1 MPIYILTKEYSK
13 QLLQKFMVI
22 KIMQESPKKIL
33 VIEDDNVTRNLYLKG
48 LEAKGFNT
56 IGANNGIAGIQ
67 QAQEH
72 IPDLVIC
79 DITMPDMDGY
89 NVLTT
94 LRQDPLTG
102 IIPFIFLT
110 GSSTKADVR
119 KAMELGADDYLTKPS
134 TLDELLRAIAIRLQ
148 KQATLQYWW
157 AMKSEKAPKAVFA
170 DNTTAIAGGVSVSVG
185 NSKAVATLGASASAT
200 EVSAREAP
208 DTEIMIPPKSIFPYI
223 PQLKEV
229 FDFIE
234 AHYHQGITLC
244 DVAVAVG
251 YSPAYLTNRVAKQ
264 TGETVNCWIVKR
276 RMAGA
281 RFLLQNDDQTVEKI
295 AKALGYQDV
304 SHFSRQFRQH
314 HGLPPQAWRKE
325 HQLVS
330 QKQVKFWQN
339 C

>member
-1 MPIYILTKEYSK
+1 
-13 QLLQKFMVI
+13 
-22 KIMQESPKKIL
+22 MQESPKKIL
-33 VIEDDNVTRNLYLKG
+33 VIEDDNVTRNLYLMG
-48 LEAKGFNT
+48 LEAKGFDT
-56 IGANNGIAGIQ
+56 IGADNGLAGIQ

-89 NVLTT
+89 SVLTT
-94 LRQDPLTG
+94 LRQDPVTA

-157 AMKSEKAPKAVFA
+157 AMKLEKAPQSVFA
-170 DNTTAIAGGVSVSVG
+170 DNTTAIGVGVG
-185 NSKAVATLGASASAT
+185 VGVG
-200 EVSAREAP
+200 EVGREAP
-208 DTEIMIPPKSIFPYI
+208 DTEIMMPLKSIFPYI

-264 TGETVNCWIVKR
+264 TGDTVNCWIVKR

-281 RFLLQNDDQTVEKI
+281 RFLLQNNDQTVEKI

-325 HQLVS
+325 HQLAS
-330 QKQVKFWQN
+330 QKQVKIWQN

>member
-1 MPIYILTKEYSK
+1 MS
-13 QLLQKFMVI
+13 
-22 KIMQESPKKIL
+22 ESSSKIL

-48 LEAKGFNT
+48 LEAKGFDT
-56 IGANNGIAGIQ
+56 ISADNGFAGIQ
-67 QAQEH
+67 QAQKH
-72 IPDLVIC
+72 IPDIVIC
-79 DITMPDMDGY
+79 DITMPDIDGY
-89 NVLTT
+89 SVLTT
-94 LRQDPLTG
+94 LRQDPLTATA

-110 GSSTKADVR
+110 GSSTRADVR

-134 TLDELLRAIAIRLQ
+134 TLDELVSVIVTRLE
-148 KQATLQYWW
+148 KQAILKYWCNIQCKKALQ
-157 AMKSEKAPKAVFA
+157 SVFA
-170 DNTTAIAGGVSVSVG
+170 SNTTAIARD
-185 NSKAVATLGASASAT
+185 VAIASDE
-200 EVSAREAP
+200 EVSDEDP
-208 DTEIMIPPKSIFPYI
+208 SKSIFPCI

-251 YSPAYLTNRVAKQ
+251 YSPAYLTNRVARQ

-281 RFLLQNDDQTVEKI
+281 RFLLRNSEQTVEKI

-325 HQLVS
+325 HQLAS
-330 QKQVKFWQN
+330 
-339 C
+339 

>member
-1 MPIYILTKEYSK
+1 MMS
-13 QLLQKFMVI
+13 
-22 KIMQESPKKIL
+22 ESSNKIL
-33 VIEDDNVTRNLYLKG
+33 VIEDDNVTRNLYLQG
-48 LEAKGFNT
+48 LKAKGFDT
-56 IGANNGIAGIQ
+56 IGADNGLAGIK
-67 QAQEH
+67 QAQKD
-72 IPDLVIC
+72 IPNLVVC

-94 LRQDPLTG
+94 LRQNPLTA

-110 GSSTKADVR
+110 GSSSKADVR

-134 TLDELLRAIAIRLQ
+134 TLDELLRAIATRLQ
-148 KQATLQYWW
+148 KQATLQYWCSIQFEKTP
-157 AMKSEKAPKAVFA
+157 KSVFA
-170 DNTTAIAGGVSVSVG
+170 DDTTAIAG
-185 NSKAVATLGASASAT
+185 NVALASDQ
-200 EVSAREAP
+200 EAP
-208 DTEIMIPPKSIFPYI
+208 DKEASILSKSIFPPI

-234 AHYHQGITLC
+234 AHYYQGITLC

-251 YSPAYLTNRVAKQ
+251 YSPAYLTNRVARQ

-281 RFLLQNDDQTVEKI
+281 RFLLQNNNQTVEKI

-330 QKQVKFWQN
+330 QKQVKLW
-339 C
+339 

>member
-1 MPIYILTKEYSK
+1 MMS
-13 QLLQKFMVI
+13 
-22 KIMQESPKKIL
+22 ESSKKIL

-56 IGANNGIAGIQ
+56 IGVDNGLAGIQ
-67 QAQEH
+67 QAQKR

-89 NVLTT
+89 SVLTT
-94 LRQDPLTG
+94 LREDPLTA

-110 GSSTKADVR
+110 GSSTRADVR
-119 KAMELGADDYLTKPS
+119 KAMELGADDYLSKPS
-134 TLDELLRAIAIRLQ
+134 TLEELLRAIAIRLK
-148 KQATLQYWW
+148 KQATLQYWCNIQF
-157 AMKSEKAPKAVFA
+157 EKAAKSVLV
-170 DNTTAIAGGVSVSVG
+170 DNTTAIAGGV
-185 NSKAVATLGASASAT
+185 AVAS
-200 EVSAREAP
+200 REAN
-208 DTEIMIPPKSIFPYI
+208 IPSKSIFPYI

-234 AHYHQGITLC
+234 AHYHEGITLC

-281 RFLLQNDDQTVEKI
+281 RFLLQNNNQTVEKI

-325 HQLVS
+325 YPQS
-330 QKQVKFWQN
+330 SETP
-339 C
+339 CYP

>member
-1 MPIYILTKEYSK
+1 
-13 QLLQKFMVI
+13 MVI
-22 KIMQESPKKIL
+22 KIMHESPKKIL
-33 VIEDDNVTRNLYLKG
+33 VIEDDNVTRNLYLMG
-48 LEAKGFNT
+48 LEAKGFDT
-56 IGANNGIAGIQ
+56 IGADNGLAGIQ

-89 NVLTT
+89 SVLTT
-94 LRQDPLTG
+94 LRQDPVTA

-157 AMKSEKAPKAVFA
+157 AMKLEKAPQSVFA
-170 DNTTAIAGGVSVSVG
+170 DNTTAIAVGGGVGVSVG
-185 NSKAVATLGASASAT
+185 EASREAS
-200 EVSAREAP
+200 SREAP
-208 DTEIMIPPKSIFPYI
+208 DTEIMMPPKSIFPYI

-234 AHYHQGITLC
+234 ANYHLGITLC

-281 RFLLQNDDQTVEKI
+281 RFLLQNNDQTVEKI

-330 QKQVKFWQN
+330 QKQVKIWQN

>member
-1 MPIYILTKEYSK
+1 MMP
-13 QLLQKFMVI
+13 
-22 KIMQESPKKIL
+22 ESSKKIL

-48 LEAKGFNT
+48 LEAKGFDT
-56 IGANNGIAGIQ
+56 IGADNGLAGIQ

-89 NVLTT
+89 SVLAT
-94 LRQDPLTG
+94 LRQEPLTA

-119 KAMELGADDYLTKPS
+119 KAMELGADDYLSKPS

-148 KQATLQYWW
+148 KQATLQYWYTIQF
-157 AMKSEKAPKAVFA
+157 EKAAKSLFT
-170 DNTTAIAGGVSVSVG
+170 DNTTATTVGV
-185 NSKAVATLGASASAT
+185 AVAVAEAS
-200 EVSAREAP
+200 VREASGR
-208 DTEIMIPPKSIFPYI
+208 EAMIPDSSIFPCI

-244 DVAVAVG
+244 DVALAVG

-281 RFLLQNDDQTVEKI
+281 RSLLQNNNETVEKI

-325 HQLVS
+325 HQLGE
-330 QKQVKFWQN
+330 QKQVTLW
-339 C
+339 

>member
-1 MPIYILTKEYSK
+1 
-13 QLLQKFMVI
+13 MVY
-22 KIMQESPKKIL
+22 ESSNKIL
-33 VIEDDNVTRNLYLKG
+33 VIEDDNITRDLYLKG
-48 LEAKGFNT
+48 LKAKGFDM
-56 IGANNGIAGIQ
+56 ISADNGLAGIQ
-67 QAQEH
+67 QAQEY

-89 NVLTT
+89 SVLNT
-94 LRQDPLTG
+94 LRQDPMTA

-110 GSSTKADVR
+110 GSSSKADVR

-148 KQATLQYWW
+148 KQATLQNWC
-157 AMKSEKAPKAVFA
+157 AIQFDKTPKSVFA
-170 DNTTAIAGGVSVSVG
+170 DNTPVAIAPETTSD
-185 NSKAVATLGASASAT
+185 
-200 EVSAREAP
+200 E
-208 DTEIMIPPKSIFPYI
+208 EITIPSKSIFPTI

-251 YSPAYLTNRVAKQ
+251 YSPAYLTNRVARQ

-281 RFLLQNDDQTVEKI
+281 RFLLQNNNQTVEKI

-314 HGLPPQAWRKE
+314 HGLPPQAWRKQ
-325 HQLVS
+325 HQFVS
-330 QKQVKFWQN
+330 QKQVKFW
-339 C
+339 

>member
-1 MPIYILTKEYSK
+1 MS
-13 QLLQKFMVI
+13 
-22 KIMQESPKKIL
+22 ESSKKIL

-48 LEAKGFNT
+48 LEVKGFDT
-56 IGANNGIAGIQ
+56 IGADNGFAGIR
-67 QAQEH
+67 QAQKH

-94 LRQDPLTG
+94 LRQDPVTA

-110 GSSTKADVR
+110 GSSTRADVR
-119 KAMELGADDYLTKPS
+119 KAMELGADDYLSKPS
-134 TLDELLRAIAIRLQ
+134 TLDELLRAIATRLQ
-148 KQATLQYWW
+148 KQANFQYWCTI
-157 AMKSEKAPKAVFA
+157 KSEKTPKSVFT
-170 DNTTAIAGGVSVSVG
+170 DDTPVTTVDV
-185 NSKAVATLGASASAT
+185 AVALAVAEASG
-200 EVSAREAP
+200 REA
-208 DTEIMIPPKSIFPYI
+208 MITDSSIFPSI

-234 AHYHQGITLC
+234 AHYDQGITLC

-281 RFLLQNDDQTVEKI
+281 RFLLQNNNETVEKI

-330 QKQVKFWQN
+330 QKQVQL

>member
-1 MPIYILTKEYSK
+1 MY
-13 QLLQKFMVI
+13 
-22 KIMQESPKKIL
+22 ESSNKIL
-33 VIEDDNVTRNLYLKG
+33 VIEDDKITRDLYLKG
-48 LEAKGFNT
+48 LKAKGFDT
-56 IGANNGIAGIQ
+56 ISANNGFAGIQ
-67 QAQEH
+67 QAQEC

-89 NVLTT
+89 SVLNT
-94 LRQDPLTG
+94 LRQDPLTA

-110 GSSTKADVR
+110 GSSNKADVR

-134 TLDELLRAIAIRLQ
+134 TLDELLRAIAIRLE

-157 AMKSEKAPKAVFA
+157 AKKFEKAPKSVFV
-170 DNTTAIAGGVSVSVG
+170 DNTPSAIAPEETSDEE
-185 NSKAVATLGASASAT
+185 AT
-200 EVSAREAP
+200 
-208 DTEIMIPPKSIFPYI
+208 IPSKSIFPSI

-251 YSPAYLTNRVAKQ
+251 YSPAYLTNRVARQ

-281 RFLLQNDDQTVEKI
+281 RFLLQNNNQTIEKI

-314 HGLPPQAWRKE
+314 HGLPPQAWRKQ

-330 QKQVKFWQN
+330 QK
-339 C
+339 

>member
-1 MPIYILTKEYSK
+1 
-13 QLLQKFMVI
+13 
-22 KIMQESPKKIL
+22 MQESPKKIL

-48 LEAKGFNT
+48 LEAKGFDT
-56 IGANNGIAGIQ
+56 IGANNGFAGIQ

-89 NVLTT
+89 SVLNT
-94 LRQDPLTG
+94 LRQDPVTA

-157 AMKSEKAPKAVFA
+157 AMKLEKAPQSVFA
-170 DNTTAIAGGVSVSVG
+170 DNTTAIAVGGGVGVSVG
-185 NSKAVATLGASASAT
+185 EAS
-200 EVSAREAP
+200 REAP
-208 DTEIMIPPKSIFPYI
+208 DTEIIIPAKSIFPYI

-264 TGETVNCWIVKR
+264 TGDTVNCWIVKR

-281 RFLLQNDDQTVEKI
+281 RFLLQNNDQTVEKI

-330 QKQVKFWQN
+330 QKQVKFLQN

>member
-1 MPIYILTKEYSK
+1 MY
-13 QLLQKFMVI
+13 
-22 KIMQESPKKIL
+22 ESSNKIL
-33 VIEDDNVTRNLYLKG
+33 VIEDDKVTRNLYLKG
-48 LEAKGFNT
+48 LEAKGFDT
-56 IGANNGIAGIQ
+56 IGADNGLAGIQ
-67 QAQEH
+67 KAQER

-94 LRQDPLTG
+94 LRQDPLTA

-134 TLDELLRAIAIRLQ
+134 TLDELLRAIASRLE
-148 KQATLQYWW
+148 KQANLQYWCNIQF
-157 AMKSEKAPKAVFA
+157 EKAAKSVFA
-170 DNTTAIAGGVSVSVG
+170 DNTRAIAVAVDDGIGVGVG
-185 NSKAVATLGASASAT
+185 VGDSEAVATLGASASG
-200 EVSAREAP
+200 REA
-208 DTEIMIPPKSIFPYI
+208 TNKSIFPYI

-244 DVAVAVG
+244 DVALAVG

-281 RFLLQNDDQTVEKI
+281 RFLLQNNNQTVEKI

-330 QKQVKFWQN
+330 QQQVKFW
-339 C
+339 

>member
-1 MPIYILTKEYSK
+1 
-13 QLLQKFMVI
+13 
-22 KIMQESPKKIL
+22 MQESPKKIL
-33 VIEDDNVTRNLYLKG
+33 VIEDDNVTRNLYLMG
-48 LEAKGFNT
+48 LEAKGFDT
-56 IGANNGIAGIQ
+56 IGADNGLAGIQ

-94 LRQDPLTG
+94 LRQDPVTA

-157 AMKSEKAPKAVFA
+157 AMKLEKAPQSVFA
-170 DNTTAIAGGVSVSVG
+170 DNTTAIAVGVGVG
-185 NSKAVATLGASASAT
+185 VG
-200 EVSAREAP
+200 EVGREAP
-208 DTEIMIPPKSIFPYI
+208 DTEIMMPLKSIFPYI

-264 TGETVNCWIVKR
+264 TGDTVNCWIVKR

-281 RFLLQNDDQTVEKI
+281 RFLLQNNDQTVEKI

-325 HQLVS
+325 HQLAS
-330 QKQVKFWQN
+330 QKQVKIWQN

>member
-1 MPIYILTKEYSK
+1 MIY
-13 QLLQKFMVI
+13 
-22 KIMQESPKKIL
+22 ESSNKIL
-33 VIEDDNVTRNLYLKG
+33 VIEDDNVTRDLYLKG
-48 LEAKGFNT
+48 LKAKGFDT
-56 IGANNGIAGIQ
+56 ISADNGLAGIQ
-67 QAQEH
+67 QVQEC

-89 NVLTT
+89 SVLST
-94 LRQDPLTG
+94 LRQDPLTA

-110 GSSTKADVR
+110 GSSNKADVR

-148 KQATLQYWW
+148 KQATLQNWCT
-157 AMKSEKAPKAVFA
+157 MKSEKALKSVFA
-170 DNTTAIAGGVSVSVG
+170 DNTSAAIAPVE
-185 NSKAVATLGASASAT
+185 TT
-200 EVSAREAP
+200 DRE
-208 DTEIMIPPKSIFPYI
+208 TTIPSQSIFPSI

-251 YSPAYLTNRVAKQ
+251 YSPAYLTNRVARQ

-281 RFLLQNDDQTVEKI
+281 RFLLQNDNQTVEKI

-314 HGLPPQAWRKE
+314 HGLPPQAWRKQ
-325 HQLVS
+325 HQLGS
-330 QKQVKFWQN
+330 QKQVKLW
-339 C
+339 

>member
-1 MPIYILTKEYSK
+1 MC
-13 QLLQKFMVI
+13 
-22 KIMQESPKKIL
+22 ESSNKIL

-48 LEAKGFNT
+48 LKAKGFDA
-56 IGANNGIAGIQ
+56 IGADNGLAGIQ
-67 QAQEH
+67 RAQDR

-89 NVLTT
+89 DVLTT
-94 LRQDPLTG
+94 LRRDPVTA

-110 GSSTKADVR
+110 GSSTRADVR

-134 TLDELLRAIAIRLQ
+134 TLDELLKVIATRLQ
-148 KQATLQYWW
+148 KQATFQDWC
-157 AMKSEKAPKAVFA
+157 AIQFEKAPKSVFA
-170 DNTTAIAGGVSVSVG
+170 DNITAIAGGVGVG
-185 NSKAVATLGASASAT
+185 VGVGVGEASR
-200 EVSAREAP
+200 REASLREASG
-208 DTEIMIPPKSIFPYI
+208 TETMIPPKSIFPCI

-234 AHYHQGITLC
+234 AHYQEGITLC
-244 DVAVAVG
+244 DVALAVG

-281 RFLLQNDDQTVEKI
+281 RFLLQNDNQTVEKI

-325 HQLVS
+325 HQLGS
-330 QKQVKFWQN
+330 QKQVKLW
-339 C
+339 

>member
-1 MPIYILTKEYSK
+1 MIY
-13 QLLQKFMVI
+13 
-22 KIMQESPKKIL
+22 ESSNKIL
-33 VIEDDNVTRNLYLKG
+33 VIEDDNVTRDLYLKG
-48 LEAKGFNT
+48 LKAKGFDT
-56 IGANNGIAGIQ
+56 ISANNGLAGIQ
-67 QAQEH
+67 QVQEC

-89 NVLTT
+89 SVLST
-94 LRQDPLTG
+94 LRQDPLTA

-110 GSSTKADVR
+110 GSSNKADVR

-148 KQATLQYWW
+148 KQATLQNWCT
-157 AMKSEKAPKAVFA
+157 MKSEKALKSVFA
-170 DNTTAIAGGVSVSVG
+170 DNTSGAIAPVETTD
-185 NSKAVATLGASASAT
+185 KETT
-200 EVSAREAP
+200 
-208 DTEIMIPPKSIFPYI
+208 IPSQSIFPSI

-251 YSPAYLTNRVAKQ
+251 YSPAYLTNRVARQ

-281 RFLLQNDDQTVEKI
+281 RFLLQNDNQTVEKI

-314 HGLPPQAWRKE
+314 HGLPPQAWRKQ
-325 HQLVS
+325 HQLGS
-330 QKQVKFWQN
+330 QKQVKLW
-339 C
+339 

>member
-1 MPIYILTKEYSK
+1 MMY
-13 QLLQKFMVI
+13 
-22 KIMQESPKKIL
+22 ESPKKIL

-48 LEAKGFNT
+48 LEAKGFDT
-56 IGANNGIAGIQ
+56 IGADNGFTGIQ

-89 NVLTT
+89 SVLNA
-94 LRQDPLTG
+94 LRQNPLTA

-110 GSSTKADVR
+110 GSSSRSDVR

-134 TLDELLRAIAIRLQ
+134 TLDELIRAIATRLQ

-157 AMKSEKAPKAVFA
+157 AMKFENSPKSVFA
-170 DNTTAIAGGVSVSVG
+170 NNTIAIAEGVRFG
-185 NSKAVATLGASASAT
+185 EASRREAFGT
-200 EVSAREAP
+200 EVSGREALH
-208 DTEIMIPPKSIFPYI
+208 TEITIPARSIFPYI

-281 RFLLQNDDQTVEKI
+281 RFLLQNNDETVEKI

-314 HGLPPQAWRKE
+314 HGLPPQAWRRE

-330 QKQVKFWQN
+330 QKQVQVWQK

>member
-1 MPIYILTKEYSK
+1 
-13 QLLQKFMVI
+13 
-22 KIMQESPKKIL
+22 MQESPKKIL
-33 VIEDDNVTRNLYLKG
+33 VIEDDNVTRNLYLMG
-48 LEAKGFNT
+48 LEAKGFDT
-56 IGANNGIAGIQ
+56 IGADNGLAGIQ

-89 NVLTT
+89 SVLTT
-94 LRQDPLTG
+94 LRQDPVTA

-157 AMKSEKAPKAVFA
+157 AMKLEKAPKSVFA
-170 DNTTAIAGGVSVSVG
+170 DNTKAIAVGGGVGVG
-185 NSKAVATLGASASAT
+185 EAVATLRASASGT
-200 EVSAREAP
+200 EASGRETSVREAP

-234 AHYHQGITLC
+234 ANYHLGITLC

-281 RFLLQNDDQTVEKI
+281 RFLLQNNEQTVEKI

-330 QKQVKFWQN
+330 QKQVKIWQN

>member
-1 MPIYILTKEYSK
+1 MY
-13 QLLQKFMVI
+13 
-22 KIMQESPKKIL
+22 ESSKKIL
-33 VIEDDNVTRNLYLKG
+33 VIEDDNVTRDLYLKG
-48 LEAKGFNT
+48 LKAKGFDPM
-56 IGANNGIAGIQ
+56 GANNGLAGIQ
-67 QAQEH
+67 QAQEC

-89 NVLTT
+89 SVLNT
-94 LRQDPLTG
+94 LRQDPMTA

-110 GSSTKADVR
+110 GSSNKADVR

-148 KQATLQYWW
+148 KQATLQNWCT
-157 AMKSEKAPKAVFA
+157 MKSEKAPKSVFA
-170 DNTTAIAGGVSVSVG
+170 DNTTVAIAPEETSDQ
-185 NSKAVATLGASASAT
+185 
-200 EVSAREAP
+200 EV
-208 DTEIMIPPKSIFPYI
+208 TIPSKSIFPVV

-251 YSPAYLTNRVAKQ
+251 YSPAYLTNRVARQ

-281 RFLLQNDDQTVEKI
+281 RFLLQNNNQTVEKI

-314 HGLPPQAWRKE
+314 HGLPPQAWRKQ

-330 QKQVKFWQN
+330 QKHVKLW
-339 C
+339 

>member
-1 MPIYILTKEYSK
+1 
-13 QLLQKFMVI
+13 
-22 KIMQESPKKIL
+22 MQESPKKIL
-33 VIEDDNVTRNLYLKG
+33 VIEDDNVTRNLYLMG
-48 LEAKGFNT
+48 LEAKGFDT
-56 IGANNGIAGIQ
+56 IGADNGLAGIQ

-89 NVLTT
+89 SVLTT
-94 LRQDPLTG
+94 LRQDPVTA

-157 AMKSEKAPKAVFA
+157 AMKLEKAPQSVFA
-170 DNTTAIAGGVSVSVG
+170 DNTTAIGVGVG
-185 NSKAVATLGASASAT
+185 VGVG
-200 EVSAREAP
+200 EVGREAP
-208 DTEIMIPPKSIFPYI
+208 DTEIMMPLKSIFPYI

-264 TGETVNCWIVKR
+264 TGDTVNCWIVKR

-281 RFLLQNDDQTVEKI
+281 RFLLQNNDQTVEKI

-330 QKQVKFWQN
+330 QKQVKIWQN

>member
-1 MPIYILTKEYSK
+1 MMS
-13 QLLQKFMVI
+13 
-22 KIMQESPKKIL
+22 ESSNKIL

-48 LEAKGFNT
+48 LKAKGFDA
-56 IGANNGIAGIQ
+56 IGADNGLTGIQ
-67 QAQEH
+67 RAQDR

-79 DITMPDMDGY
+79 DIMMPDIDGY
-89 NVLTT
+89 DVLTT
-94 LRQDPLTG
+94 LRRDPLTA

-110 GSSTKADVR
+110 GSSNRADVR

-134 TLDELLRAIAIRLQ
+134 TLDELLQVIATRLQ
-148 KQATLQYWW
+148 KQATFQDWC
-157 AMKSEKAPKAVFA
+157 AIQFQKVPKLVFA
-170 DNTTAIAGGVSVSVG
+170 DNTTAIAVGIAVGVG
-185 NSKAVATLGASASAT
+185 EASRKEAFS
-200 EVSAREAP
+200 REA
-208 DTEIMIPPKSIFPYI
+208 IIPNSSIFPCI

-234 AHYHQGITLC
+234 AHYHEGITLC

-281 RFLLQNDDQTVEKI
+281 RFLLQNDNQTVENI

-325 HQLVS
+325 HQLGL
-330 QKQVKFWQN
+330 QKQVKLW
-339 C
+339 